1 MRKIFLCCLGLASS
15 CFGARIKDIATL
27 KGARANQLFGYG
39 IVVGLAGSGDK
50 ANELTESSL
59 GLVLRGLGVDIKN
72 QKMDTKNAAAVVV
85 TATLPPYSK
94 TGTRLDVHVSSVGS
108 ASSLD
113 SGTLMMSA
121 LRGAD
126 GKVYAMAS
134 GKVLA
139 MKKGAQGGGAQG
151 GGGGAAGNQN
161 LVTGLIPGGAIL
173 ERELPQNLSQ
183 LKEFRYQLLN
193 PDFTTAVRMARRINE
208 ELGGKY
214 ATALDAATV
223 DLLPPYQYEPNPVE
237 LLAQVEVIDVEAD
250 TRSKVVINSKT
261 GTVVLGDQ
269 VKIAPVAIA
278 QGNLKIEI
286 KDERALAAE
295 DPANV
300 GNDPGDAPKKE
311 QKLMVMKK
319 GASIA
324 DIASSLNE
332 MGASSEDLI
341 SLLQA
346 LKASGALLAEIEVQ

>member
-1 MRKIFLCCLGLASS
+1 MKKFLIIGFLALPV
-15 CFGARIKDIATL
+15 FGARLKDIATL

-50 ANELTESSL
+50 SNELTETSL
-59 GLVLRGLGVDIKN
+59 GLVLRGLGVDVKN
-72 QKMDTKNAAAVVV
+72 QKMETKNAAAVVV

-94 TGTRLDVHVSSVGS
+94 TGTRLDVQVSSVGS
-108 ASSLD
+108 ASSLEG
-113 SGTLMMSA
+113 GTLMMAS

-139 MKKGAQGGGAQG
+139 MKKQAGGAGAAG
-151 GGGGAAGNQN
+151 GGGGNNSQN
-161 LVTGLIPGGAIL
+161 LVTGLIPGGASL
-173 ERELPQNLSQ
+173 EREIPQNFSSM
-183 LKEFRYQLLN
+183 KEFRYQLLN

-214 ATALDAATV
+214 ATAVDAGTV
-223 DLLPPYQYEPNPVE
+223 DVLPPYHYEANPVE
-237 LLAQVEVIDVEAD
+237 LLAQIEVIDVEAD
-250 TRSKVVINSKT
+250 TRSKVVINPKT

-269 VKIAPVAIA
+269 VRIAPVAIA

-286 KDERALAAE
+286 RDERA
-295 DPANV
+295 PANQAEGV
-300 GNDPGDAPKKE
+300 AAGEGGPTKKD
-311 QKLMVMKK
+311 QKLIVMKK

-346 LKASGALLAEIEVQ
+346 LKASGALMAEIEMQ

>member
-1 MRKIFLCCLGLASS
+1 MKKAFLILSLLGGAVPG
-15 CFGARIKDIATL
+15 FGARLKDIATL

-50 ANELTESSL
+50 SNELTENSL
-59 GLVLRGLGVDIKN
+59 GLVLRGLGVDVKN
-72 QKMDTKNAAAVVV
+72 QKMETKNAAAVIV
-85 TATLPPYSK
+85 TATLPPYAKS
-94 TGTRLDVHVSSVGS
+94 GTRLDVQVSSVGS
-108 ASSLD
+108 ASSLEG
-113 SGTLMMSA
+113 GTLMMSS

-139 MKKGAQGGGAQG
+139 LKKMAASGGAG
-151 GGGGAAGNQN
+151 GGGSSNSQN
-161 LVTGLIPGGAIL
+161 LVTGLIPGGASL
-173 ERELPQNLSQ
+173 EREIPQNFASM
-183 LKEFRYQLLN
+183 KEFRYQLLN

-214 ATALDAATV
+214 ATAVDAGTV
-223 DLLPPYQYEPNPVE
+223 DVLPPYHYEANPVE
-237 LLAQVEVIDVEAD
+237 LLAQVEVIEVEAD
-250 TRSKVVINSKT
+250 TRSKVVINAKT

-269 VKIAPVAIA
+269 VRIAPVAIA

-286 KDERALAAE
+286 RDERTPAAAAAGATAE
-295 DPANV
+295 AEPT
-300 GNDPGDAPKKE
+300 KKD
-311 QKLMVMKK
+311 QKLIVMKK

-346 LKASGALLAEIEVQ
+346 LKASGALMAEIEMQ

>member
-1 MRKIFLCCLGLASS
+1 MRKAFLTALSFAFVIPGY
-15 CFGARIKDIATL
+15 GARLKDIATL
-27 KGARANQLFGYG
+27 KGARTNQLFGYG

-50 ANELTESSL
+50 SNELTENSL
-59 GLVLRGLGVDIKN
+59 GLILRGLGVDVKN
-72 QKMDTKNAAAVVV
+72 QKMETKNAAAVIV
-85 TATLPPYSK
+85 TATLPPYAKS
-94 TGTRLDVHVSSVGS
+94 GTRLDVHVSSVGS
-108 ASSLD
+108 ASSLEGG
-113 SGTLMMSA
+113 SLMMSS

-139 MKKGAQGGGAQG
+139 LKKMAGSG
-151 GGGGAAGNQN
+151 GGGGGGGSNSQN
-161 LVTGLIPGGAIL
+161 LVTGLIPGGASL
-173 ERELPQNLSQ
+173 EKEVPQNFTSM
-183 LKEFRYQLLN
+183 KEFRYQLLN

-214 ATALDAATV
+214 ATAVDAATV
-223 DLLPPYQYEPNPVE
+223 DVLPPYHYEANPIE
-237 LLAQVEVIDVEAD
+237 LLAQIEVIDVEAD
-250 TRSKVVINSKT
+250 TRSKVVINPKT

-269 VKIAPVAIA
+269 VRIAPVAIA

-286 KDERALAAE
+286 RDERA
-295 DPANV
+295 PA
-300 GNDPGDAPKKE
+300 GQSGQGQGEGEGAKKD
-311 QKLMVMKK
+311 QKLIVMKK

-346 LKASGALLAEIEVQ
+346 LKASGALMAEIEMQ

>member
-1 MRKIFLCCLGLASS
+1 MRKVFLSFLMVAGS

-59 GLVLRGLGVDIKN
+59 GLVLRGLGVDVKN

-113 SGTLMMSA
+113 SGTLMMSS

-139 MKKGAQGGGAQG
+139 MKKGAQGGGGAQG
-151 GGGGAAGNQN
+151 ATGNQN

-183 LKEFRYQLLN
+183 LKEFRYQLIN

-223 DLLPPYQYEPNPVE
+223 DILPPYQYEPNPVE

-250 TRSKVVINSKT
+250 ARSKVVINSKT

-286 KDERALAAE
+286 KDDRNLASE
-295 DPANV
+295 DPTNA
-300 GNDPGDAPKKE
+300 GDAATADAPKKE

-346 LKASGALLAEIEVQ
+346 LKASGALMAEIEVQ

>member
-1 MRKIFLCCLGLASS
+1 MKITLLFLILLS
-15 CFGARIKDIATL
+15 CSCWGARLKDIASL

-39 IVVGLAGSGDK
+39 IVVGLAGTGDK
-50 ANELTESSL
+50 SNELTESSL
-59 GLVLRGLGVDIKN
+59 GLVLKGLGVDVKS
-72 QKMDTKNAAAVVV
+72 QKMETKNAAAVVV

-94 TGTRLDVHVSSVGS
+94 SGTRLDVQVSSVGS
-108 ASSLD
+108 ASSLE
-113 SGTLMMSA
+113 SGTLMMSS

-126 GKVYAMAS
+126 GKVYAMAT

-139 MKKGAQGGGAQG
+139 LKKSAG
-151 GGGGAAGNQN
+151 GGGGQAGGSGGQN

-173 ERELPQNLSQ
+173 ERELPQNLAAM
-183 LKEFRYQLLN
+183 KEFRYQLLN
-193 PDFTTAVRMARRINE
+193 PDFTTAVRVARRINE

-214 ATALDAATV
+214 ATAVDAATIDV
-223 DLLPPYQYEPNPVE
+223 LPPYHYESNPVE
-237 LLAQVEVIDVEAD
+237 LLAQVEVIEVEAD
-250 TRSKVVINSKT
+250 TRSKVVINPKT

-269 VKIAPVAIA
+269 VRISPVAIA

-286 KDERALAAE
+286 RDERAPAAE
-295 DPANV
+295 GAGAGSGETES
-300 GNDPGDAPKKE
+300 GNKKE
-311 QKLMVMKK
+311 QKLMVMRR

-346 LKASGALLAEIEVQ
+346 LKASGALVAEIEMQ